1 MLDDDGMLLT
11 DCQQM
16 IHSDAA
22 GMDDDA
28 ELLRMTKN
36 KKNFLSIIVIV
47 PVTDSILVLQ

>member
-36 KKNFLSIIVIV
+36 LKNPLNYCNCACN
-47 PVTDSILVLQ
+47 

>member
-36 KKNFLSIIVIV
+36 KKLPLNYCNCACN
-47 PVTDSILVLQ
+47 